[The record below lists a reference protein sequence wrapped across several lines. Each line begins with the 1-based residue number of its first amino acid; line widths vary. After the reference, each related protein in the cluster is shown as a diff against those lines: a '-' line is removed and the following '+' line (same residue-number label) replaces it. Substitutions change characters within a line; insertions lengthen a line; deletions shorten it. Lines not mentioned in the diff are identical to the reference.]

1 VADLKTY
8 QVQAGWLKAATD
20 ALKAAKVMVLAPREE
35 DGGVALQPVN
45 GSRDGLAS
53 EYVNTV
59 LPLKRAFLPASEVL
73 LEYKREGANI
83 DLMPVAPDPA
93 ESVVIGSRPCDAAAL
108 EMLDSVFQWDY
119 DDLPYRARRE
129 HTTVVTF
136 ACTKPDATCFCTSVG
151 GSPANTRGSDVLV
164 FRAADGSALL
174 QVLSGKGDAFVA
186 KLGSLAKPANAAPPA
201 APAMPP
207 KFDVGK
213 IKQWLDGNFQSTFWA
228 DAAMR
233 CLGCGACSYVC
244 PTCHC
249 FDIVDESIWD
259 RGQRRRNWDCCS
271 FALFTKHASGHNP
284 RGDQAAR
291 YRQRVMHK
299 FKYFPERFGRTAC
312 VGCGRC
318 LRTCGVGQN
327 LVNVLSAIEK
337 TTAGGAAK

>member
-1 VADLKTY
+1 MADQKTY
-8 QVQAGWLKAATD
+8 QVQVGWLKPAIE
-20 ALKAAKVMVLAPREE
+20 ALKAAELRVFAPFDE
-35 DGGVALQPVN
+35 DGCVTLQPVN
-45 GSRDGLAS
+45 GTADGMATDYL
-53 EYVNTV
+53 NTA
-59 LPLKRAFLPASEVL
+59 LPLKRTFLPASEVL
-73 LEYKREGANI
+73 LEYKQDGSSV
-83 DLMPVAPDPA
+83 DLLPAPADFP
-93 ESVVIGSRPCDAAAL
+93 ETVVIGSRPCDAAAL

-129 HTTVVTF
+129 RTTVVTF

-164 FRAADGSALL
+164 FRAKDGSALL
-174 QVLSGKGDAFVA
+174 QVLSGKGEAFVA
-186 KLGSLAKPANAAPPA
+186 KLGALAKPASSAPPA
-201 APAMPP
+201 VPPMPP
-207 KFDVGK
+207 KFDAAK
-213 IKQWLDGNFQSTFWA
+213 IKQWLDGNFESTFWA
-228 DAAMR
+228 EAALR

-271 FALFTKHASGHNP
+271 FALFTQHASGHNP
-284 RGDQAAR
+284 RANQAAR

-327 LVNVLSAIEK
+327 LVSVLSAIEHS
-337 TTAGGAAK
+337 TTGGAAK